1 MELND
6 QVYSNT
12 GVHNSTRVN
21 SSQNESSRVRHELT
35 GVNMSP
41 TRVRNKSTQVNNS
54 KKKSP
59 RLDSTS
65 QQKSDMSVTRIWES
79 RTNCRSSSG
88 QVIVYDFSGTMS
100 ALYLTAKVLSQIL
113 YWICLLFTLVWFLLW
128 IQTSQLSGLHHVSHG
143 FITLLTVSR

>member
-21 SSQNESSRVRHELT
+21 SVQNESSRVRHELT

-65 QQKSDMSVTRIWES
+65 QQKFDMSVTRIWES

-100 ALYLTAKVLSQIL
+100 ALYLTAKVSSQIL

>member
-21 SSQNESSRVRHELT
+21 SSQNESSRVRHELA

-88 QVIVYDFSGTMS
+88 QVIVYDFPGTMS
-100 ALYLTAKVLSQIL
+100 ALYLTAKVSSQIL

>member
-100 ALYLTAKVLSQIL
+100 ALYLTAKVSSQIL
-113 YWICLLFTLVWFLLW
+113 YWICLLFTLVRFLLW